1 MSEET
6 AATKRP
12 GVVTFSA
19 IMMFVV
25 AGMQLMMAVDQFQ
38 SASWLSDISF
48 GLLGDNYTGA
58 AIVDLVLAI
67 VFVIAGIT
75 ILRGQSFGRW
85 VAIIAASLGAIR
97 TFWFIWWFPIPGMI
111 MIAIYLTIIYGMIMY
126 KEYFD

>member
-6 AATKRP
+6 KGKRP

-25 AGMQLMMAVDQFQ
+25 AGMQLMMAIDQFQ
-38 SASWLSDISF
+38 SASWLGDISF

-58 AIVDLVLAI
+58 AIVDLILAV

-75 ILRGQSFGRW
+75 ILRGQAFGRW
-85 VAIIAASLGAIR
+85 VALIAATLGAIR
-97 TFWFIWWFPIPGMI
+97 TFWFIWWFPIPGLI
-111 MIAIYLTIIYGMIMY
+111 MIAIYITIIYAMVSY
-126 KEYFD
+126 PEYFD